1 MSYKKLIIKS
11 TAAIEIE
18 EIIAHYFEINK
29 TIAKKFEKDIR
40 NCFLKIS
47 KNPESFQFRYKTIRV
62 IWLSK
67 FPYGI
72 YYLFDTDEVYILS
85 FWSSKEDIPT
95 KIKKLFLV

>member
-18 EIIAHYFEINK
+18 EVIAYYCEINK
-29 TIAKKFEKDIR
+29 TIAKNLEKEIR

-47 KNPESFQFRYKTIRV
+47 KNPESFQFRHQTIRV
-62 IWLSK
+62 IWLTK

-72 YYLFDTDEVYILS
+72 YYIFDTNQIYILA
-85 FWSSKEDIPT
+85 FWGSKEDIPT
-95 KIKKLFLV
+95 KIKKTF

>member
-18 EIIAHYFEINK
+18 EAIVYYSEINK
-29 TIAKKFEKDIR
+29 KIAKKIEKEIR

-47 KNPESFQFRYKTIRV
+47 KNPEGFQFRYRTIRV
-62 IWLSK
+62 IWLKK

-72 YYLFDTDEVYILS
+72 FYLFDTNEVYIMA
-85 FWSSKEDIPT
+85 FWSSKEDIPA
-95 KIKKLFLV
+95 KIEKYL